1 MGQKTIKELKGKI
14 VFKHE
19 TETVWHTG
27 NEGGPV

>member
-1 MGQKTIKELKGKI
+1 MGQILKQVKGKI